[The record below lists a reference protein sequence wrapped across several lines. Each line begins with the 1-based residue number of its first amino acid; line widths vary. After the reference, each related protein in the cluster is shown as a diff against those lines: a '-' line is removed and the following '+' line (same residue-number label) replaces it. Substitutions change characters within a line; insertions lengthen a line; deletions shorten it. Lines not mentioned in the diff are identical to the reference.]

1 MWGAIILLFQIYIIN
16 MHTKQKSVF
25 RKEVIQMNES
35 KIISSKDI
43 PVSENEIIKRIKTLS
58 SDIMKIYFPHNDNK
72 IINSSIG
79 HLK

>member
-1 MWGAIILLFQIYIIN
+1 
-16 MHTKQKSVF
+16 
-25 RKEVIQMNES
+25 MNES
-35 KIISSKDI
+35 KIISSKDV
-43 PVSENEIIKRIKTLS
+43 PASENEIIKRIKDLS

>member
-1 MWGAIILLFQIYIIN
+1 

-35 KIISSKDI
+35 KIISSKDV
-43 PVSENEIIKRIKTLS
+43 PASENEIIKRIKDLS

>member
-1 MWGAIILLFQIYIIN
+1 

-35 KIISSKDI
+35 KIVSSKDV
-43 PVSENEIIKRIKTLS
+43 PASENEIIKRIKKLS
-58 SDIMKIYFPHNDNK
+58 SDIMKIYLPRNDDR
-72 IINSSIG
+72 IINSSVG